1 MKKIFYI
8 ILFSLFS
15 LNIVAND
22 IRDFQIEEMS
32 IGDNLTNYFSINKI
46 QKHYKKNY
54 YKYKKNKKFIAVEI
68 FEPDLFS
75 FYEGIQ
81 IHISNFG
88 NNYTDQINTDYIIS
102 HIVGF
107 KVLNYDECKQEQK
120 KVEEIFIDTF
130 KNADLSRDIDVPHD
144 ADPSGNSIATASWF
158 DLKSGDVALINCVKW
173 SEEMQRQ
180 DHLRVGMMTKEFD
193 NWLIYSD

>member
-1 MKKIFYI
+1 ILFMKKIFYI

-130 KNADLSRDIDVPHD
+130 KNADLSRD
-144 ADPSGNSIATASWF
+144 
-158 DLKSGDVALINCVKW
+158 
-173 SEEMQRQ
+173 
-180 DHLRVGMMTKEFD
+180 
-193 NWLIYSD
+193 